1 MIRRDIFPR
10 PLQYLI
16 AIAEQGSYT
25 RAAEVLHVSQP
36 ALSQQIKLLEEA
48 LQTSLLDRSGRTVR
62 LTHAG
67 EIYLHHVRRSW
78 QELEEGTRA
87 ISDIDDLK
95 RGLLRLGWTPI
106 TDQLTCCLLDQFNV
120 RYPGVALSTLEMPQ
134 DEIGVALT
142 EGRIDVGIAFTSAIN
157 LESQPP
163 EVETHF
169 LFEERLGVAVGND
182 HWRSGQTQPMTPEDL
197 EQESLVLLNPAFA
210 IRRMVDGYC
219 FEHAIEPRVTVE
231 TNSLSVIVDMIQIG
245 SRATVLPSTI
255 VRNQCGLH
263 FIAMTP
269 DLPRKSVAVVTRKNN
284 YKNAACMAFTQMAKE
299 WAERRTQEIP
309 LRRRVPC
316 PLQGGDSTMVAE
328 PTLPLA
334 KNDIAIG
341 TVIKSS

>member
-1 MIRRDIFPR
+1 MSRRDIFPR

-48 LQTSLLDRSGRTVR
+48 LQTSLLDRSGRSVR

-67 EIYLHHVRRSW
+67 EIYLQHVRRSW

-120 RYPGVALSTLEMPQ
+120 RYPGVSLSTIEMPQ

-142 EGRIDVGIAFTSAIN
+142 EGRIDVGIVFTSAIK

-163 EVETHF
+163 EIETHF
-169 LFEERLGVAVGND
+169 LFEERLGLAVGND
-182 HWRSGQTQPMTPEDL
+182 HWRAGQTMPMVPQEL
-197 EQESLVLLNPAFA
+197 ERESLVLLNPAFA

-219 FEHAIEPRVTVE
+219 FEYAIEPRVTVE
-231 TNSLSVIVDMIQIG
+231 TNSLSVIVEMIQIG
-245 SRATVLPSTI
+245 SRATVLPRSI
-255 VRNQCGLH
+255 VRNRCGLH
-263 FIAMTP
+263 FIELTP
-269 DLPRKSVAVVTRKNN
+269 GLPRKSVAVVTRRSSQKST
-284 YKNAACMAFTQMAKE
+284 ACVAFTEMAKN
-299 WAERRTQEIP
+299 WAERRAHELP
-309 LRRRVPC
+309 PWKRVPC
-316 PLQGGDSTMVAE
+316 PLQSAEPVTVAE
-328 PTLPLA
+328 PSLSP
-334 KNDIAIG
+334 
-341 TVIKSS
+341 